1 MIEHGVTKE
10 LIDELKEMLIKNEG
24 MKLHPY
30 QCTANKTTIGVG
42 RNLTDNGITSAE
54 AEQMLAND
62 MDNVFAD
69 LDRNIPFWQ
78 SLPYNVRLVLCD
90 MCFNLGIKR
99 LCRFTKMLE
108 AMEERDFELAAEELI
123 DSNYAKQ
130 VKKRADRNYRLVIDG
145 EN

>member
-62 MDNVFAD
+62 MDNVFSD

-78 SLPYNVRLVLCD
+78 SLPYNIRLVLCD

-108 AMEERDFELAAEELI
+108 AMEERDFELAAEELL
-123 DSNYAKQ
+123 DSTYAKQ
-130 VKKRADRNYRLVIDG
+130 VKKRADRNYRLVIG
-145 EN
+145 ES

>member
-108 AMEERDFELAAEELI
+108 AMEERDFELAGEELL
-123 DSNYAKQ
+123 DSTYAKQ
-130 VKKRADRNYRLVIDG
+130 VKKRADRNYRLVIG
-145 EN
+145 ES